1 MKSPELGHTASLD
14 QTFPCCQAI
23 ASSLLME
30 LPTEEGRTST
40 KREMPGQCQRRGP
53 AIILK
58 SVAACTIEE
67 RGCARLSMQTR
78 ACLRREGDLELH
90 AR

>member
-1 MKSPELGHTASLD
+1 
-14 QTFPCCQAI
+14 
-23 ASSLLME
+23 ME

-58 SVAACTIEE
+58 SVAACTLLVCNGRARPDRRLGWKLRKSLLIFPSLCSCSPSTPE
-67 RGCARLSMQTR
+67 RFLS
-78 ACLRREGDLELH
+78 C
-90 AR
+90 